1 MFSFSLANRTK
12 APLVA
17 PPHAEGTRTRT
28 GSHELPLE
36 GVYTSQAGLAFY
48 TPPDTDAF
56 QYALSP
62 EPIIC
67 EEKQQEDPTTIDA
80 MVVSRRKTSSKSS
93 SVGNHPTNPNAP
105 PPPQAKKKK
114 VHPGLQPSGP
124 HRLHDLCPSWH
135 VYRIRHKKC
144 DEAKP
149 TCRRCAAA
157 NVVCDGYQSAQPP
170 SSKSAPDAGA
180 ASTTSQ
186 AVAKSTATSSYSS
199 SSGSPASSSSHRS
212 LSPSS
217 RRSSASTAPL
227 FTINPIVFESATE
240 ARYFHHFRVCTR
252 FGLAESAGLLDFWDA
267 YALPIAHQEDY
278 LRQTISAVGAA
289 HQLFVI
295 RSYTASSSS
304 SSWDTDQENAAM
316 QQYNRAISSL
326 VKAMS
331 SPNSVAS
338 SHGALLCCL
347 MFVTFESLLG
357 RYSESIKHIQS
368 GFQLL
373 ASLDA
378 GGKIRDAGLW
388 QQTYDMFARLGLEFS
403 AFMDAPLT
411 PALPSNSDPA
421 ALVAEEAQQPF
432 ADLNEAMYS
441 LRTLDIGHFL
451 ALHEAEQRHLMI
463 YGSPPHSRPPT
474 PEGKMARA
482 DPYAAGL
489 PRGTSRSP
497 VSSSSFVSNNNT
509 ITTTTTFGPLWEE
522 AWNDRFYAWNRRF
535 ELTAQRLP
543 PESDMPERDRGMLAR
558 LRLQQSF
565 WEMAVELSKN
575 GGDAAGV
582 SHQTC
587 EECLERAERLAAPFL
602 AANKP
607 TFSLDGDLISD
618 LSFIISVCRDPRQQ
632 ERALKLL
639 RSLNRRE
646 GIWDSREIAEMHEFS
661 ISLGVAELWGQDEG
675 LGCSVPAFMRSLS
688 RMSEQAYTPR
698 AALVSMA
705 EFESRENSNSSSAI
719 TSNSGSSPRVSS
731 VGDGGEGV
739 YVV

>member
-1 MFSFSLANRTK
+1 MEYLANISWYRTAGNK
-12 APLVA
+12 DSLQSPISRL
-17 PPHAEGTRTRT
+17 TTQQRTLSDVCSVSLT
-28 GSHELPLE
+28 NAHVGS
-36 GVYTSQAGLAFY
+36 
-48 TPPDTDAF
+48 
-56 QYALSP
+56 
-62 EPIIC
+62 
-67 EEKQQEDPTTIDA
+67 
-80 MVVSRRKTSSKSS
+80 
-93 SVGNHPTNPNAP
+93 
-105 PPPQAKKKK
+105 
-114 VHPGLQPSGP
+114 
-124 HRLHDLCPSWH
+124 
-135 VYRIRHKKC
+135 RIRHKKC
-144 DEAKP
+144 DEVRP

-157 NVVCDGYQSAQPP
+157 NVVCDGYPSDQPP
-170 SSKSAPDAGA
+170 SSTEAGGSAHSQTVARSASSTSWSSPTNSSRSSPSRRHSAPF
-180 ASTTSQ
+180 
-186 AVAKSTATSSYSS
+186 
-199 SSGSPASSSSHRS
+199 
-212 LSPSS
+212 
-217 RRSSASTAPL
+217 

-252 FGLAESAGLLDFWDA
+252 FGLAESAGLLDFWDT

-338 SHGALLCCL
+338 THGALLCCL

-378 GGKIRDAGLW
+378 GGQIRDAGLW

-411 PALPSNSDPA
+411 PALPSNTPVA
-421 ALVAEEAQQPF
+421 PLVVGKDEQPF
-432 ADLNEAMYS
+432 DDLNEAMYS
-441 LRTLDIGHFL
+441 LRTLDIGHFI
-451 ALHEAEQRHLMI
+451 ALHEAEQQHLI
-463 YGSPPHSRPPT
+463 HNSRPPT
-474 PEGKMARA
+474 PQGKMARA
-482 DPYAAGL
+482 DPYAQGL
-489 PRGTSRSP
+489 SRGTSRSP
-497 VSSSSFVSNNNT
+497 ASISSFVSNNNT
-509 ITTTTTFGPLWEE
+509 MTTSKTFGPLWEE
-522 AWNDRFYAWNRRF
+522 HWNDRFYAWNRRF
-535 ELTAQRLP
+535 ERTAQNLP
-543 PESDMPERDRGMLAR
+543 PAAELSDRDRGILAR

-565 WEMAVELSKN
+565 WQVAVELSHN
-575 GGDAAGV
+575 GGDPAGV
-582 SHQTC
+582 SHATC

-618 LSFIISVCRDPRQQ
+618 LSFIISVCRDPAQRD
-632 ERALKLL
+632 RAMALL

-661 ISLGVAELWGQDEG
+661 MKLGVAAHGWGEDEE

-688 RMSEQAYTPR
+688 RMSEQAYAPR

-705 EFESRENSNSSSAI
+705 DFCRDSASTSS
-719 TSNSGSSPRVSS
+719 GGVSSPPDV
-731 VGDGGEGV
+731 EEI
-739 YVV
+739 YAL

>member
-1 MFSFSLANRTK
+1 M
-12 APLVA
+12 
-17 PPHAEGTRTRT
+17 
-28 GSHELPLE
+28 
-36 GVYTSQAGLAFY
+36 
-48 TPPDTDAF
+48 
-56 QYALSP
+56 
-62 EPIIC
+62 
-67 EEKQQEDPTTIDA
+67 
-80 MVVSRRKTSSKSS
+80 
-93 SVGNHPTNPNAP
+93 
-105 PPPQAKKKK
+105 
-114 VHPGLQPSGP
+114 
-124 HRLHDLCPSWH
+124 
-135 VYRIRHKKC
+135 
-144 DEAKP
+144 
-149 TCRRCAAA
+149 
-157 NVVCDGYQSAQPP
+157 
-170 SSKSAPDAGA
+170 
-180 ASTTSQ
+180 
-186 AVAKSTATSSYSS
+186 AKSTASSYSS
-199 SSGSPASSSSHRS
+199 SSGNPASSSSHRS

-217 RRSSASTAPL
+217 RRSSGGGTTPL
-227 FTINPIVFESATE
+227 FSINPIVFESATE

-267 YALPIAHQEDY
+267 YALPIAHQEEY

-295 RSYTASSSS
+295 RSYTSSSSS
-304 SSWDTDQENAAM
+304 SSWDTEQENAAI

-331 SPNSVAS
+331 SPNTVAS

-378 GGKIRDAGLW
+378 SGKIRDTGLW

-421 ALVAEEAQQPF
+421 ALQVADEAQQPF
-432 ADLNEAMYS
+432 ADLHEAMYS

-451 ALHEAEQRHLMI
+451 ALHEAEQQHLLQ
-463 YGSPPHSRPPT
+463 GASSSHSRPPT

-497 VSSSSFVSNNNT
+497 VSSSSFVSGDNT
-509 ITTTTTFGPLWEE
+509 VTTPTTFGPLWEE

-535 ELTAQRLP
+535 ELTARRLP
-543 PESDMPERDRGMLAR
+543 PERDMAARDRGMLAR

-565 WEMAVELSKN
+565 WEMSVELSKN

-582 SHQTC
+582 SHQAC
-587 EECLERAERLAAPFL
+587 EECLQRAERLAAPFL

-618 LSFIISVCRDPRQQ
+618 LSFIISVCRDPSQQ
-632 ERALKLL
+632 ERALTLL

-661 ISLGVAELWGQDEG
+661 ISLGVAELWGQDEE

-688 RMSEQAYTPR
+688 RMSERAYTPR
-698 AALVSMA
+698 AALVLMA
-705 EFESRENSNSSSAI
+705 EFESRENSNSSSSSSSAV
-719 TSNSGSSPRVSS
+719 TSNSNSSSPRVSL
-731 VGDGGEGV
+731 VADGGRGGLCCMNGFGGRLREV
-739 YVV
+739 RFMKDIQAVLFWA

>member
-12 APLVA
+12 AAALV
-17 PPHAEGTRTRT
+17 PPPAEGTLRTRT
-28 GSHELPLE
+28 RSGSHEPSLE
-36 GVYTSQAGLAFY
+36 DVCTSQEGLAFY
-48 TPPDTDAF
+48 TPPDTDAC

-62 EPIIC
+62 EPIVC
-67 EEKQQEDPTTIDA
+67 EEKQDEPMKT
-80 MVVSRRKTSSKSS
+80 MVANRKKTSTTSS
-93 SVGNHPTNPNAP
+93 SSHSPTGDLPTNNNAP

-114 VHPGLQPSGP
+114 YTRAFS
-124 HRLHDLCPSWH
+124 HRARTGCMTW
-135 VYRIRHKKC
+135 
-144 DEAKP
+144 P

-157 NVVCDGYQSAQPP
+157 NVVCDGYPSAQPP
-170 SSKSAPDAGA
+170 SSKSAATGGSAPT
-180 ASTTSQ
+180 SSQ
-186 AVAKSTATSSYSS
+186 AVAKRTASYSS
-199 SSGSPASSSSHRS
+199 SSGSGSPASSSSHRS

-217 RRSSASTAPL
+217 RRSSSGKTPL
-227 FTINPIVFESATE
+227 FSINPIVFESATE

-295 RSYTASSSS
+295 RSYTTPSST
-304 SSWDTDQENAAM
+304 SSWDTDQENAAI

-326 VKAMS
+326 VRAMS

-378 GGKIRDAGLW
+378 AGKIRDAGLW
-388 QQTYDMFARLGLEFS
+388 QQTYDLFARLGLEFS

-411 PALPSNSDPA
+411 PALPSNADPA
-421 ALVAEEAQQPF
+421 APIADEDERQPF
-432 ADLNEAMYS
+432 GDLNEAMYS
-441 LRTLDIGHFL
+441 LRTLDVGHFL
-451 ALHEAEQRHLMI
+451 ALHEAEQAHLLHR
-463 YGSPPHSRPPT
+463 GPPSRPPT

-489 PRGTSRSP
+489 PRGTSRTPAS
-497 VSSSSFVSNNNT
+497 VSSSASDNNT
-509 ITTTTTFGPLWEE
+509 VTTTTFDPLWEE

-535 ELTAQRLP
+535 ERTVQSLP
-543 PESDMPERDRGMLAR
+543 APETDLPERDRAMLAR

-582 SHQTC
+582 SHSTC
-587 EECLERAERLAAPFL
+587 EECLRRAERLAAPFL
-602 AANKP
+602 AAGKP

-618 LSFIISVCRDPRQQ
+618 LSFIISVCRDPDQQ
-632 ERALKLL
+632 GRAMKLL

-661 ISLGVAELWGQDEG
+661 ISLGVADLWCQDEG

-688 RMSEQAYTPR
+688 RMSERAYAPR

-705 EFESRENSNSSSAI
+705 EFTGGGKTTSTSNSSSTGA
-719 TSNSGSSPRVSS
+719 SS
-731 VGDGGEGV
+731 VVDGEEG